1 MQILDGGTN
10 LTSAAIIKLFGR
22 SKKSGIKFYQD
33 DIIVIGPEDSPFVKP
48 NTITTTG
55 IYMVNKYIFE
65 PLKIFGYVNKTF
77 DNKLRKAV
85 SSQLSLALMEDD
97 VTREQVWEYIDRTQ
111 WLFGGTA
118 AHILN
123 SSLSSNILN
132 LPPKARKERE
142 KLLKDNK
149 ERVESDDPQIAAQI
163 GEEVTTTALQEMRKV
178 NDPAMA
184 IFDSGCGVDP
194 YNNYRTMFVM
204 KGPIKDNT
212 GLSPT
217 GYKTV
222 TSNYNDGLSKED
234 LPKIADSIVTG
245 AYARAIATADSGYS
259 AKKYNSRYQRA
270 RLAPRGSDCHTTE
283 YVEYE
288 VREDN
293 IKDFQ
298 MYHYIMEDNKPKLI
312 TPKNAKEYLGKVVK
326 LRTPSCCKMKEPFYC
341 NVCYGDRA
349 YRLGIENVG
358 NTFQIAAGSLLNSS
372 LKSSHDIT
380 IHYYQISLEDIFR
393 YENE

>member
-48 NTITTTG
+48 NTVTTTG

-65 PLKIFGYVNKTF
+65 PLEIFGYVNKTF

-85 SSQLSLALMEDD
+85 SSQLSIALMEDD

-163 GEEVTTTALQEMRKV
+163 GEEVTTTALQEMRKA

-184 IFDSGCGVDP
+184 LFDSGCGVDP

-222 TSNYNDGLSKED
+222 TSNYNDGLAKDD

-288 VREDN
+288 VTDDN

-312 TPKNAKEYLGKVVK
+312 TPKNAKEYLFKVVK

-380 IHYYQISLEDIFR
+380 IHYYRISLDDIFR

>member
-10 LTSAAIIKLFGR
+10 LTSAAITKLFGR

-48 NTITTTG
+48 NTVTTTG

-288 VREDN
+288 VNDSN

-298 MYHYIMEDNKPKLI
+298 MYHYIMEDSKPKLI

-380 IHYYQISLEDIFR
+380 IHYYQISLDDIFR

>member
-10 LTSAAIIKLFGR
+10 LTSAAITKLFGR

-33 DIIVIGPEDSPFVKP
+33 DIIVIGPENSPFVKP
-48 NTITTTG
+48 NTVTTTG

-132 LPPKARKERE
+132 LPPRARKERE

-149 ERVESDDPQIAAQI
+149 ERVESDDPQIAAKI
-163 GEEVTTTALQEMRKV
+163 AEDVTTTALQEMRKV
-178 NDPAMA
+178 DDPAMA

-234 LPKIADSIVTG
+234 LPKIADSIVSG
-245 AYARAIATADSGYS
+245 AYARAVSTADSGYS

-270 RLAPRGSDCHTTE
+270 RLAPRGSDCHTTD

-288 VREDN
+288 VNDTN

-358 NTFQIAAGSLLNSS
+358 NTFQIAAGSQLNAGMRQ
-372 LKSSHDIT
+372 SHDVT
-380 IHYYQISLEDIFR
+380 VHYYQITLDDILKYEDM
-393 YENE
+393 

>member
-1 MQILDGGTN
+1 MKILDGGTN
-10 LTSAAIIKLFGR
+10 LTSAAITKLFGR

-184 IFDSGCGVDP
+184 LFDSGCGVDP

-288 VREDN
+288 VNDSN

-298 MYHYIMEDNKPKLI
+298 MYHYIMEDSKPKLI

-380 IHYYQISLEDIFR
+380 IHYYQISLDDIFR

>member
-10 LTSAAIIKLFGR
+10 LTSAAITKLFGR

-48 NTITTTG
+48 NTVTTTG

-97 VTREQVWEYIDRTQ
+97 VTRGQVWEYIDRTQ

-212 GLSPT
+212 GMSPT

-222 TSNYNDGLSKED
+222 TSNYNDGLSKDD

-270 RLAPRGSDCHTTE
+270 RLGPRGSDCHTTD

-288 VREDN
+288 VNDSN